1 VIFKEGLDVAA
12 AFFGEE
18 TVEAGV
24 SGYFVEDFEGG
35 GGAIGR
41 GAGVRRGVE
50 VFVEEV
56 VGGRS
61 HAKSFHG
68 EFFALEFVGV
78 AEVD

>member
-1 VIFKEGLDVAA
+1 MVFEEGLDVAA

-24 SGYFVEDFEGG
+24 GGDFVEDFEGR

-41 GAGVRRGVE
+41 GAGVRGGVK

-56 VGGRS
+56 VGGRG
-61 HAKSFHG
+61 HAESFHG